1 MFGVCVECS
10 ARTHTPEGIRAAKIF
25 PCQRHGAVSPIQQ
38 GKDTVTFVLVSVQQ
52 VLKLCVEDLQ
62 VLLDQDL
69 LTLSGQFVLGGFMEV
84 NLHTPLLL
92 QETGLRLRKR
102 TQRKQTDSGH
112 DSALKAPRVSARSP
126 TAVCSWTAQ
135 RLPSSC
141 TL

>member
-1 MFGVCVECS
+1 MQR
-10 ARTHTPEGIRAAKIF
+10 AHTHTRGDQSCKNISLSASRCRLSSET
-25 PCQRHGAVSPIQQ
+25 
-38 GKDTVTFVLVSVQQ
+38 KDTVTFVLVSVQQ